1 MRTEF
6 TVLGILAGTL
16 LASAQVVSRPP
27 DVPFEKHTLDL
38 GANESCAVGDLNKDG
53 RLDIIA
59 GENWF
64 EAPAGGPGRLS
75 AKWIRHKFRS
85 VPFSNNYIDN
95 FSDLIVDV
103 NGDGYPDIVSG
114 GWFSKQLSWWQN
126 PGKTKA
132 AWQSHVIDEGMNMEF
147 AFLVDLNNDGK
158 ALEVLP
164 QYGGSAAVTAWYE
177 LKDGKWAKHVVSP
190 KAHGHGIGAGDVNG
204 DGKSDVLTPQGW
216 FEAPNWTFHPDWNF
230 KKHLSFM
237 HVTDVNGDR
246 RPDVVSAYAHD
257 YGVFWLER
265 GETDGQWTERKI
277 DDTWSQAH
285 AITMTDLNGDGTRDF
300 ISGKRY
306 LAHDHEPG
314 AFEPPGIY
322 WYEPLVVP
330 KPIGNGQ
337 LQWVRHVID
346 YGTRTGA
353 GMQIPVV
360 DLDGD
365 GDLDFAVGGKTG
377 VFLFEN
383 KTK

>member
-1 MRTEF
+1 MRALLRSCPVG
-6 TVLGILAGTL
+6 VLAAALAVP
-16 LASAQVVSRPP
+16 QVVSRPP

-38 GANESCAVGDLNKDG
+38 GANESCAVADVNKDG
-53 RLDIIA
+53 KLDIVS
-59 GENWF
+59 GENWY
-64 EAPAGGPGRLS
+64 EAP
-75 AKWIRHKFRS
+75 KWIRHKFRS
-85 VPFSNNYIDN
+85 LPFSNNYIDN
-95 FSDLIVDV
+95 FADLIVDV
-103 NGDGYPDIVSG
+103 NGDGYSDIVSG
-114 GWFSKQLSWWQN
+114 GWFSQQLSWWQN

-132 AWQSHVIDEGMNMEF
+132 MWTSHKIDDGMNVEF

-164 QYGGSAAVTAWYE
+164 QYGGSKAITAWYE
-177 LKDGKWAKHVVSP
+177 LKDGKWAKHQVSS
-190 KAHGHGIGAGDVNG
+190 KGHGHGIGAGDVNG
-204 DGKSDVLTPQGW
+204 DGKADVLTPQGW
-216 FEAPNWTFHPDWNF
+216 FEAPDWKYHPDWEF
-230 KKHLSFM
+230 KKALSFM
-237 HVTDVNGDR
+237 HVTDVNGDKK
-246 RPDVVSAYAHD
+246 PDVVSSYAHD

-265 GETDGQWTERKI
+265 GSGNEWTERKI

-285 AITMTDLNGDGTRDF
+285 AITMTDLNGDGRADF

-314 AFEPPGIY
+314 AYEPPGIY
-322 WYEPLVVP
+322 WFEPLVVP

-346 YGTRTGA
+346 FGTRTGA

-360 DLDGD
+360 DIDGD
-365 GDLDFAVGGKTG
+365 GDLDFAVGGKLG